1 MEKKQEYLLT
11 FDKFVCEYNQRGV
24 PSNVESY
31 MDSLDNDVDEDFE
44 EE

>member
-11 FDKFVCEYNQRGV
+11 FDRFVCEYNQSV

-31 MDSLDNDVDEDFE
+31 MDCLDNDVDEDLE